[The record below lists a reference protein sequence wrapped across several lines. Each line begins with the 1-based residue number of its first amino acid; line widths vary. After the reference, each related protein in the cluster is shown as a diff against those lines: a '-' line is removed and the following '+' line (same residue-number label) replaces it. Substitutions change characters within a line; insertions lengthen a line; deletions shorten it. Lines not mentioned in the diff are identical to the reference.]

1 MLGGIMNRTLAAAA
15 LVALTASACAKRP
28 DAITPATIPMDAYTA
43 MGCTELNTM
52 LAAEEGN
59 LRSLSSQQNNAATG
73 DAVGVFL
80 IGVPLSS
87 ATGGD
92 KEGDIAVSKG
102 KIEAM
107 RAAKLRNQ
115 C

>member
-1 MLGGIMNRTLAAAA
+1 MNIHRPAVAA
-15 LVALTASACAKRP
+15 LVAIVVSGCAKQP
-28 DAITPATIPMDAYTA
+28 SAIAPATIPFEAYTGLECSRLA
-43 MGCTELNTM
+43 AD
-52 LAAEEGN
+52 LAAEEAN
-59 LRSLSSQQNNAATG
+59 LRTLSAAQSNAATG

-80 IGVPLSS
+80 VGVPISS
-87 ATGGD
+87 VTGGD

-107 RAAKLRNQ
+107 KAARLKKS